1 MPSFSMSMSPSLRRA
16 LNWGGSGFALIGI
29 LFVGFRLHSYWFDL
43 DLSRI
48 TPLDWGFIAAL
59 SFIYG
64 LANFLLAIAWW
75 HLLHHFSATTRLLA
89 SIRIYGMSQLARY
102 VPGNIFHLAGRQA
115 LGMAADIPSG
125 ILIRSSIFE
134 LGLIAFAGSLF
145 GWLVLPQLLP
155 GFPEVAS
162 ISLLLGST
170 VVVAGSLRGI
180 VGRRAA
186 LSFIWQMV
194 FLLVS
199 GAVFVALLHLISG
212 GEGLSFQ
219 EWLIVGGAYI
229 VAWLA
234 GLITPG
240 APAGVGV
247 REIILLLLLRGLVS
261 ETDLLLVVLLGRLV
275 TVVGDLLFYLT
286 AISIPSN

>member
-48 TPLDWGFIAAL
+48 TPLDWVFIAAL